1 MGKDV
6 LIMLLGVWVA
16 LLPFLGLPNSW
27 DNIIFLISGIF
38 IIGLGIAVRRSMNT
52 SNRRSTLRSED
63 TEENEHSY
71 AETGN

>member
-38 IIGLGIAVRRSMNT
+38 IIGLGIVVRRSMNT